1 MNEGWGDNAIG
12 TGEGAVQINGKSR
25 SIGREGRLRAGNRV
39 ILVTARGALSFELS
53 CLKVAR
59 IRNNIHDPLE
69 EDKRT
74 SDHHRL
80 ATAEAQPEADAFCGD
95 QVPV

>member
-1 MNEGWGDNAIG
+1 M
-12 TGEGAVQINGKSR
+12 Q
-25 SIGREGRLRAGNRV
+25 RAHCLIV
-39 ILVTARGALSFELS
+39 S

-74 SDHHRL
+74 SDYHRL
-80 ATAEAQPEADAFCGD
+80 ATAEAQPEADAFCIC
-95 QVPV
+95 QVPIATFSIERTKSGTALTAVPLLFAYRRPSFTPEVSRR